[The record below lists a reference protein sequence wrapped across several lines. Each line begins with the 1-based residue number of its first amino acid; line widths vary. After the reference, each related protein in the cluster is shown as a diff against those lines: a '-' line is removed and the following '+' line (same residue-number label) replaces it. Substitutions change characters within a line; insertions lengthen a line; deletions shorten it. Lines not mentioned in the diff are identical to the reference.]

1 MKIPFFTALRIDHIR
16 VYGFYVYCRSHHYIL
31 QVYANAGYDERWE
44 THEWQEIQ
52 IDSLEPYDWPLY
64 LKENR

>member
-1 MKIPFFTALRIDHIR
+1 MPFYTALRVDNIR

-31 QVYANAGYDERWE
+31 QAYADGGYDERWE
-44 THEWQEIQ
+44 THKWQEIQ
-52 IDSLEPYDWPLY
+52 IDSLEPYDWPTY